1 VAVRRGFLVERAGGN
16 LQRQV
21 AVKYLFDVLTDAQG
35 IEQLQVRE
43 TFEENDTHDQLVS
56 VLHFFDRF
64 LTPLLG
70 QILVTPIVEQPAVQP
85 ILVDR
90 GQFMPQRLI

>member
-1 VAVRRGFLVERAGGN
+1 
-16 LQRQV
+16 
-21 AVKYLFDVLTDAQG
+21 
-35 IEQLQVRE
+35 LQVRE
-43 TFEENDTHDQLVS
+43 TFEEDDTHDQLVS

-64 LTPLLG
+64 LSPLLG
-70 QILVTPIVEQPAVQP
+70 QILVTPIVEQPVVQP